1 MKLSVKITIVRA
13 IMYID
18 DFFVTSKSICNFIFS
33 QFGIFFAKQSLAYLL
48 KLFGL
53 SIKDIK
59 TQPQRDWL
67 QPIYDDILIQVG
79 GL

>member
-1 MKLSVKITIVRA
+1 M
-13 IMYID
+13 D
-18 DFFVTSKSICNFIFS
+18 DFFINLKSICNFIFS

-59 TQPQRDWL
+59 TQPQREL
-67 QPIYDDILIQVG
+67 LRPVYDDIFIQVG
-79 GL
+79 SL

>member
-18 DFFVTSKSICNFIFS
+18 DFFVTSKSICKFIFS

-53 SIKDIK
+53 SIKVIK
-59 TQPQRDWL
+59 TQPQREWL
-67 QPIYDDILIQVG
+67 QPIYDDILVQVG
-79 GL
+79 DL